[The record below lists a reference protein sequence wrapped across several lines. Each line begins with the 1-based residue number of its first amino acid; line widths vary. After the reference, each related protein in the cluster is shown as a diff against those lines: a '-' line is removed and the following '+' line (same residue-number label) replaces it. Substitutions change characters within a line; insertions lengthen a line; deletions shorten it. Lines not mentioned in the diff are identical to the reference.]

1 MDDFLLV
8 ARENELIGTYTL
20 NPGLGDT
27 QRPKSSTAGC
37 MYRRHVLTISD
48 CIEIKLNSCQCWFH
62 INNIRLCLT
71 AVMLPNGLLLSIKID
86 AYSYPVTIA
95 ALRSYVKSNDAV
107 E

>member
-48 CIEIKLNSCQCWFH
+48 CIEIKLNSC
-62 INNIRLCLT
+62 
-71 AVMLPNGLLLSIKID
+71 
-86 AYSYPVTIA
+86 
-95 ALRSYVKSNDAV
+95 
-107 E
+107 